1 MSEPP
6 CGCKL
11 QQFDL
16 CYLYSRG
23 WGGICGLLNC
33 TANFGI
39 FQFYTTRALKKVWSK
54 ILHQV
59 HIFCMGDI
67 MYRVVKK
74 KIMKVSFFQYILDP
88 LKNILTKIHD
98 FPAFRYPVTGPKRC
112 EKSPFSCCSVALNS
126 PLRTIFGPFYDF
138 SVFSES
144 RWVSTKDRFISIAF
158 FYLVVE
164 ESFWRSLKSEA
175 P

>member
-74 KIMKVSFFQYILDP
+74 IMKVSFFQYILDP

-144 RWVSTKDRFISIAF
+144 R
-158 FYLVVE
+158 
-164 ESFWRSLKSEA
+164 
-175 P
+175 

>member
-74 KIMKVSFFQYILDP
+74 NYEGFFFSIHFRP
-88 LKNILTKIHD
+88 LKED
-98 FPAFRYPVTGPKRC
+98 SDQ
-112 EKSPFSCCSVALNS
+112 KS
-126 PLRTIFGPFYDF
+126 
-138 SVFSES
+138 
-144 RWVSTKDRFISIAF
+144 
-158 FYLVVE
+158 
-164 ESFWRSLKSEA
+164 
-175 P
+175 